1 MPNLIKLTTI
11 EEGIFMP
18 TLVNVD
24 NIDFIYP
31 DPTSNNTTIYFGE
44 SVIVVVEPLNR
55 IEKMIHRLKQ

>member
-31 DPTSNNTTIYFGE
+31 DPTSNNTTIYFGD